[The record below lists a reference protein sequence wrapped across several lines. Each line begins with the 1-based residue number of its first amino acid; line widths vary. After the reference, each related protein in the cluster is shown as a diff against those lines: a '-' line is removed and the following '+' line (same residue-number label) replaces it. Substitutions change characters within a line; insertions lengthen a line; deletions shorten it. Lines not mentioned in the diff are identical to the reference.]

1 MKLFIKMMRFVVL
14 HRYTWYVFQSLHMN
28 LIMTADWV
36 YHCRETGLHV
46 VSAPA
51 SSHLLPESHHRN
63 CLCEAPL
70 LSAEPPCL
78 SIRKRNNQ
86 IKQKSFFYTYNL
98 VDIMN
103 MITFIII
110 YPNLLEN
117 LIVGH
122 VLINNLLGYFNV

>member
-1 MKLFIKMMRFVVL
+1 MIRIPIPTHELDNDSRPGIPL
-14 HRYTWYVFQSLHMN
+14 QG
-28 LIMTADWV
+28 DWAA
-36 YHCRETGLHV
+36 CGIC
-46 VSAPA
+46 SCI
-51 SSHLLPESHHRN
+51 SHLLPESHHRN

-78 SIRKRNNQ
+78 SIIRKRNNQ
-86 IKQKSFFYTYNL
+86 IKQKGFFYTYNL